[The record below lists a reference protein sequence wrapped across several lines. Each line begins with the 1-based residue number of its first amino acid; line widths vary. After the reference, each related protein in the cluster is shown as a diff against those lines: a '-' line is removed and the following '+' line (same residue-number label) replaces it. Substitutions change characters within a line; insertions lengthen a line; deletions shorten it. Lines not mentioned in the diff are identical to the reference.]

1 MPRPS
6 VGTVVRGVGLVFVGA
21 ATVLAFAGRLV
32 LVGATRRRWPA
43 LAAAVERWWVWAPF
57 AAVCLF
63 LIWVVPPV
71 GILATVV
78 ALVLLTRGD
87 ATGSPFRPRR

>member
-1 MPRPS
+1 M
-6 VGTVVRGVGLVFVGA
+6 RGAALMFVAA
-21 ATVLAFAGRLV
+21 ATVLAFVGRLV

-63 LIWVVPPV
+63 LIWVALPV
-71 GILATVV
+71 GIVATVV
-78 ALVLLTRGD
+78 ALVLLTRAD

>member
-1 MPRPS
+1 MRAAA
-6 VGTVVRGVGLVFVGA
+6 LMFVAA
-21 ATVLAFAGRLV
+21 ATVLAFVGRLV

-71 GILATVV
+71 GIVATIV
-78 ALVLLTRGD
+78 AMVLLTRGD
-87 ATGSPFRPRR
+87 AVGSPFRPRR

>member
-1 MPRPS
+1 M
-6 VGTVVRGVGLVFVGA
+6 FVAA
-21 ATVLAFAGRLV
+21 ATVLAFVGRLV

-63 LIWVVPPV
+63 LIWVALPV
-71 GILATVV
+71 RDSRHRRGPG
-78 ALVLLTRGD
+78 LLTRAD